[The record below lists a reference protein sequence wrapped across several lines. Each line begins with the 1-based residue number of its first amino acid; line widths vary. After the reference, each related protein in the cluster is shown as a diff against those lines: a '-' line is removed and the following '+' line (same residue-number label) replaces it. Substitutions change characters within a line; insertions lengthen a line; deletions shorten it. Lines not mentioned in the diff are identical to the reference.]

1 VPGALQ
7 LRVHDTLSRRKVRL
21 RPSTKRGRQELSLY
35 VCGVTPYDSGHMG
48 HAFTFCMFDILVRF
62 AEARG
67 VRVKYVQNV
76 TDVDDPLF
84 ARARRDGVDWRVLA
98 DRETKVHM
106 RDMTALGWRPPD
118 FMPHV
123 SEEIER
129 ILAAATRLHRAG
141 FAYKTDALYFDV
153 SRYRRF
159 GGLSHRSRQSMLRKL
174 REEGLLGTVGPDA
187 KGDPLDF
194 PLWRGSAPDEPA
206 WPSKFGPGRPGW
218 HIECSAMAMR
228 YLGEQIDI
236 HGGGRDLAF
245 SHHEAERAQSES
257 LTGKVPFARAWMHTG
272 MVRYEGRKMSK
283 SLGNLVHVSQALQRA
298 PAAAV
303 RLYLASHR
311 YGRDWSFSWSGLAR
325 AARLVERVRA
335 LLAED
340 ARGAGERPSAVV
352 AGAGPAVGVPEGA
365 GKGLIAEFN
374 AALNDDLDTPRAIR
388 ALRRATR
395 EGDAVAARWMLAI
408 LIGSAS
414 LT

>member
-1 VPGALQ
+1 MPDAFAF
-7 LRVHDTLSRRKVRL
+7 RVHDTLSRRKVRL
-21 RPSTKRGRQELSLY
+21 RPLTKRGKQELSLY

-62 AEARG
+62 VEANG
-67 VRVKYVQNV
+67 VRVRYVQNV

-84 ARARRDGVDWRVLA
+84 ERARRDGVDWRMLA
-98 DRETKVHM
+98 ERETKVHI

-123 SEEIER
+123 SEEVGR
-129 ILAAATRLHRAG
+129 ILAAASRLHRAG
-141 FAYKTDALYFDV
+141 YAYKTDALYFDV
-153 SRYRRF
+153 TRYRRF
-159 GGLSHRSRQSMLRKL
+159 GGLSHRTRPSMLRKL
-174 REEGLLGTVGPDA
+174 REEGLLGTVGPNA
-187 KGDPLDF
+187 KRNVLDF
-194 PLWRGSAPDEPA
+194 PLWRGSAADEPS
-206 WPSKFGPGRPGW
+206 WPSVFGPGRPGW

-228 YLGEQIDI
+228 YLGEQIDV
-236 HGGGRDLAF
+236 HGGGRDLVF
-245 SHHEAERAQSES
+245 SHHESERAQSES

-311 YGRDWSFSWSGLAR
+311 YGRDWDFSWSGLAR
-325 AARLVERVRA
+325 AARLVERARA
-335 LLAED
+335 VLAEE

-352 AGAGPAVGVPEGA
+352 GGAGPAGRAPRDA
-365 GKGLIAEFN
+365 GRVLVREFSS
-374 AALNDDLDTPRAIR
+374 ALEDDLDTPRAIR

-395 EGDAVAARWMLAI
+395 ERDAAAVRWMLSI
-408 LIGSAS
+408 LVGSAS
-414 LT
+414 LI

>member
-1 VPGALQ
+1 MRGAFQ

-21 RPSTKRGRQELSLY
+21 RPSTKRGKQELSLY

-62 AEARG
+62 AEANG
-67 VRVKYVQNV
+67 VRVRYVQNV

-84 ARARRDGVDWRVLA
+84 ERARRDGVEWRVLA
-98 DRETKVHM
+98 DRETKVHI

-123 SEEIER
+123 SQEIER

-141 FAYKTDALYFDV
+141 YAYRTDALYFDV
-153 SRYRRF
+153 GRYRRY
-159 GGLSHRSRQSMLRKL
+159 GALSHRTRASMLRKL
-174 REEGLLGTVGPDA
+174 REEGLLGTVGPGTKRDA
-187 KGDPLDF
+187 LDF
-194 PLWRGSAPDEPA
+194 PLWRGSAPDEPS
-206 WPSKFGPGRPGW
+206 WPSAFGPGRPGW

-245 SHHEAERAQSES
+245 SHHESERAQSES

-311 YGRDWSFSWSGLAR
+311 YGRDWDFSWSGLAR

-352 AGAGPAVGVPEGA
+352 VGAGPALGAPKRA
-365 GKGLIAEFN
+365 GKALVAEFTR
-374 AALNDDLDTPRAIR
+374 ALEDDLDTPRAIR
-388 ALRRATR
+388 ALRRATVER
-395 EGDAVAARWMLAI
+395 DAAAARWMLGI
-408 LIGSAS
+408 LVGGAS

>member
-1 VPGALQ
+1 
-7 LRVHDTLSRRKVRL
+7 VR
-21 RPSTKRGRQELSLY
+21 PPAKRGKQELSLY

-62 AEARG
+62 AEANG
-67 VRVKYVQNV
+67 VRVRYVQNV

-84 ARARRDGVDWRVLA
+84 ERARRDGVDWRVLA
-98 DRETKVHM
+98 DRETKVHI

-123 SEEIER
+123 SGEIAR
-129 ILAAATRLHRAG
+129 ILAAATKLYRAG

-153 SRYRRF
+153 SKYRRY

-174 REEGLLGTVGPDA
+174 REEGLLGKVGPDT
-187 KGDPLDF
+187 KSDPLDF
-194 PLWRGSAPDEPA
+194 PLWRSSAGDEPA

-228 YLGEQIDI
+228 YLGDEIDI

-257 LTGKVPFARAWMHTG
+257 LTGKAPFVRAWMHTG

-283 SLGNLVHVSQALQRA
+283 SLGNLVKVSQALQRA

-303 RLYLASHR
+303 RLYLVSHR
-311 YGRDWSFSWSGLAR
+311 YGRDWDFNWPGLLR
-325 AARLVERVRA
+325 AARLIERARA
-335 LLAED
+335 VLKHQT
-340 ARGAGERPSAVV
+340 GEAS
-352 AGAGPAVGVPEGA
+352 PA
-365 GKGLIAEFN
+365 LITEFN
-374 AALNDDLDTPRAIR
+374 AALADDLDTPRAVR
-388 ALRRATR
+388 ALRMAIRR
-395 EGDAVAARWMLAI
+395 KDAAAVQWMLSI
-408 LIGSAS
+408 LVGSAA